1 MHREWESWNG
11 PVSDESI
18 VFVVCRYLFGG
29 CNTILRLVLGWV
41 RVMHRGCAHSV
52 PWIDQKGISSNMTM
66 YLYLAILDNAWFLHW
81 KPSAAGDTART
92 LRLAFHTRDSGDCK
106 A

>member
-1 MHREWESWNG
+1 MGYVDAPWVGVLEWSSF
-11 PVSDESI
+11 SDESI
-18 VFVVCRYLFGG
+18 VFVVCRCLFGG

-41 RVMHRGCAHSV
+41 RVMGTSRLRS
-52 PWIDQKGISSNMTM
+52 ISSNMTM

-81 KPSAAGDTART
+81 KLSTAGDTART